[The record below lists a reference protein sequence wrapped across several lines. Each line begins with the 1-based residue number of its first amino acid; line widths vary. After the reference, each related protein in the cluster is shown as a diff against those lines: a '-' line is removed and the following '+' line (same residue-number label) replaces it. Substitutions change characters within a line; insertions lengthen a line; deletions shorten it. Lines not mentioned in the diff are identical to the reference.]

1 MLYDIQ
7 ERHANL
13 SVKIFLLRWEIY
25 RSMPDNNGVLDPR
38 FIAIGSQEKAE
49 LIRAIQR
56 ADGNYD
62 FYGTAT
68 EEECD

>member
-1 MLYDIQ
+1 
-7 ERHANL
+7 
-13 SVKIFLLRWEIY
+13 
-25 RSMPDNNGVLDPR
+25 MPDNNGVLDPR